1 MPNPK
6 ERKPDIEKFCQNCGK
21 QIERKKFNGRI
32 EDYSIYKRRKYCNHG
47 CYTTMKK
54 KTVKV
59 SPPSGPTKAEIT
71 ARIAEDLA
79 NAAIMENRTPLEY
92 LLHQMN
98 NPGNPP
104 AFRKECAIQAAPY
117 CHPKL
122 DGKSNKTKKEE
133 RADAAGRVVGGN
145 KFAPTAPPK
154 VIGRI
159 G

>member
-1 MPNPK
+1 MDK
-6 ERKPDIEKFCQNCGK
+6 HPDIEKFCKNCGGK
-21 QIERKKFNGRI
+21 IERKYSNDRI
-32 EDYSIYKRRKYCNHG
+32 EDYTRYLAREHCCHA
-47 CYTTMKK
+47 CYLAMRKK
-54 KTVKV
+54 KAALP
-59 SPPSGPTKAEIT
+59 PPSEPTKAEIT
-71 ARIAEDLA
+71 AGITEG
-79 NAAIMENRTPLEY
+79 MEKARVLENLTPLDY
-92 LLHQMN
+92 LLREMN
-98 NPGNPP
+98 AKDNSK
-104 AFRKECAIQAAPY
+104 AYRKECAALAAPY